1 MASLL
6 VVLLVAGSVATTGG
20 ASAAV
25 DTGVDPATTSGT
37 TPPLLT
43 NEVSLQTDS
52 GDANRSEPHVNPDE
66 YDEDGDLSDVRAWQ
80 VQQLATY
87 IQNAT
92 DDLEAGEDVEGHF
105 DESYR
110 DHYDE
115 YAGIVREDGGFDQSD
130 TDLATGVE
138 LPDAFEDV
146 ADDLV
151 TFAVALERYD
161 DLADDY
167 ERAVERGDEDSA
179 RDIALELDV
188 YAAEV
193 EEAGTRLGEQ
203 FEAIETHTAADLGD
217 APEAVAS
224 QRDRVH
230 ETHAD
235 VEVEQFVETPITA
248 TADAE
253 AITPADTVT
262 VTGSIDVD
270 DRWPDDR
277 EAVTIEINGDPH
289 TVPLVRNPAH
299 EGTGIDYDG
308 DFSLEYQPDPFAPTA
323 DELTVT
329 YVPTPGIG
337 HREAETTVLVAIE
350 PVDPTVSVFGPEHVA
365 YGDTVLVEAELEVD
379 GDAVDDVPITL
390 TLGGEEL
397 EVLETTDG
405 TVAQTVTIPAAVPA
419 GEPDLVATVD
429 LEGSAIGTAEDRT
442 PVRVDELGTQL
453 SVTATTAD
461 ASDELV
467 VDGTLRTDGGQ
478 PVGDHPIQLAV
489 DDEPAGE
496 TRTASDGS
504 FERSIPAPTA
514 GENATVTASFD
525 GDGNLESTQ
534 ERTTVQATTG
544 SWLDDVPAVAFVL
557 AGSIVLGGVL
567 IGVWRLTRYYRT
579 SRGGDAGGPFGS
591 TGVSTTED
599 QGISF
604 DPSEGTFSA
613 TKTDAVDG
621 PVFDDRLP
629 VTIGPSHAE
638 ELLKQASTQLSNGQ
652 TNEAVQSAYVAART
666 ELHSY
671 FPAGKNL
678 THWEFQERYTG
689 PHADAL
695 AEITE
700 QYERAAFGLERVSRE
715 EASNVVVSARHLVEG
730 MRGGDVDAS
739 SESTAGGI
747 LLEE

>member
-6 VVLLVAGSVATTGG
+6 VVLLVAGSVATVGG
-20 ASAAV
+20 TSAAV
-25 DTGVDPATTSGT
+25 DTGADPATTSGAT
-37 TPPLLT
+37 APLLT
-43 NEVSLQTDS
+43 NEVSVQADS
-52 GDANRSEPHVNPDE
+52 GDANQSEPHVNPDE
-66 YDEDGDLSDVRAWQ
+66 YDEDGDLSDVRTWQ
-80 VQQLATY
+80 VQQLANH

-92 DDLEAGEDVEGHF
+92 DDLETGDDVEDHF

-110 DHYDE
+110 EHYDE
-115 YAGIVREDGGFDQSD
+115 YAGLVREDGGFDQSD
-130 TDLATGVE
+130 TDFATGID

-161 DLADDY
+161 DVADDY

-193 EEAGTRLGEQ
+193 EETGSRLDEQ
-203 FEAIETHTAADLGD
+203 FDAIEAHTAADLGD

-224 QRDRVH
+224 HRDRVR
-230 ETHAD
+230 EAHAD
-235 VEVEQFVETPITA
+235 VAAEQFVETPIDA
-248 TADAE
+248 TADAD

-277 EAVTIEINGDPH
+277 EAVTIEVNGDPH
-289 TVPLVRNPAH
+289 TVPLVRNPDR
-299 EGTGIDYDG
+299 EGTGIDHDG
-308 DFSLEYQPDPFAPTA
+308 DFSLEYQPDPFAPTT

-337 HREAETTVLVAIE
+337 HRAAETTVPVAVE
-350 PVDPTVSVFGPEHVA
+350 PVDPSVSVFGPEHAA

-379 GDAVDDVPITL
+379 GDPLDDVPIAL
-390 TLGGEEL
+390 SLGGEEL

-405 TVAQTVTIPAAVPA
+405 TVAQLVTIPAAVPA

-429 LEGSAIGTAEDRT
+429 LEGSAIGTAEDWT

-453 SVTATTAD
+453 SVTATSAEAD
-461 ASDELV
+461 DEIV

-478 PVGDHPIQLAV
+478 PVGGQPIQFAV

-496 TRTASDGS
+496 TQTASDGS
-504 FERSIPAPTA
+504 FEQSVSAPAD

-525 GDGNLESTQ
+525 GGNGNLESTQ
-534 ERTTVQATTG
+534 ERTTVQTTTG
-544 SWLDDVPAVAFVL
+544 SWLEDLPAVAFVL

-567 IGVWRLTRYYRT
+567 VGLWRLTRYYRT
-579 SRGGDAGGPFGS
+579 SRGGTAGRPLASSGPSPG
-591 TGVSTTED
+591 T

-604 DPSEGTFSA
+604 DPSEGTFSVERG
-613 TKTDAVDG
+613 DGVDESM
-621 PVFDDRLP
+621 FDDRLP
-629 VTIGPSHAE
+629 VTVGPSHAE

-652 TNEAVQSAYVAART
+652 TNDAVQSAYVAART
-666 ELHSY
+666 ELQSY
-671 FPAGKNL
+671 FPEGKAL
-678 THWEFQERYTG
+678 THWEFQERYSG

-700 QYERAAFGLERVSRE
+700 QYERAAFGLERISRE

-730 MRGGDVDAS
+730 MRGGDADAA
-739 SESTAGGI
+739 SESGADGVI
-747 LLEE
+747 LEE